1 MNDYENDPKLDFAV
15 FTNKYA
21 KTDRHPSE
29 VGKIEFT
36 REFLKA
42 MVDRAKTGTMP
53 VLKAAMWNRT
63 SKSGLDYKFFRLE
76 LDRVKPMEEPTNGG
90 VSENKE
96 ANSSTS
102 EDEDDSEGL
111 PW

>member
-1 MNDYENDPKLDFAV
+1 MNDYANDPKLDFAV
-15 FTNKYA
+15 FKNKYA

-42 MVDRAKTGTMP
+42 MVERAKTGTMP
-53 VLKAAMWNRT
+53 VLRAAMWDRT
-63 SKSGLDYKFFRLE
+63 SKAGLDYRFFRLE
-76 LDRVKPMEEPTNGG
+76 LERAKSMPTEEPTNNGTP
-90 VSENKE
+90 ENKE
-96 ANSSTS
+96 DN
-102 EDEDDSEGL
+102 EGL

>member
-1 MNDYENDPKLDFAV
+1 MADYANEPKIDFAV
-15 FTNKYA
+15 FKNNYA

-36 REFLKA
+36 REFLKV

-53 VLKAAMWNRT
+53 VLRVAMWERV
-63 SKSGLDYKFFRLE
+63 SKAGMPYKNFRLE
-76 LDRVKPMEEPTNGG
+76 LERVKTEVP
-90 VSENKE
+90 E
-96 ANSSTS
+96 AEAGEASAEGES
-102 EDEDDSEGL
+102 DDGL

>member
-1 MNDYENDPKLDFAV
+1 MADYADEPKIDFAV
-15 FTNKYA
+15 FKNKYA

-42 MVDRAKTGTMP
+42 MVERAKTGTMP
-53 VLKAAMWNRT
+53 VLRVAMWNRT
-63 SKSGLDYKFFRLE
+63 SKAGLDYRNFRLE
-76 LDRVKPMEEPTNGG
+76 LERLKPISKVEFEEPSDDASN
-90 VSENKE
+90 
-96 ANSSTS
+96 
-102 EDEDDSEGL
+102 DEDNSEGL

>member
-1 MNDYENDPKLDFAV
+1 MADYADEPKIDFAV
-15 FTNKYA
+15 FKNKYA

-42 MVDRAKTGTMP
+42 MVERAKTGTMP
-53 VLKAAMWNRT
+53 VLRVAMWNRT
-63 SKSGLDYKFFRLE
+63 SKAGLDYRNFRLE
-76 LDRVKPMEEPTNGG
+76 LERLKPISKEAESIQSQEEPSDN
-90 VSENKE
+90 VSSN
-96 ANSSTS
+96 
-102 EDEDDSEGL
+102 EDNSEGL

>member
-1 MNDYENDPKLDFAV
+1 MADYANDPKIDFAV
-15 FTNKYA
+15 FKNKYA

-42 MVDRAKTGTMP
+42 MVERAKTGTMP
-53 VLKAAMWNRT
+53 VLRAAMWDRT
-63 SKSGLDYKFFRLE
+63 SKAGLDYRFFRLE
-76 LDRVKPMEEPTNGG
+76 LERVKPELAEEPT
-90 VSENKE
+90 
-96 ANSSTS
+96 SSDAPK
-102 EDEDDSEGL
+102 DEDKSEEGNDGL

>member
-1 MNDYENDPKLDFAV
+1 MADYENEPKLDFAV

-36 REFLKA
+36 REFLKI
-42 MVDRAKTGTMP
+42 MVERAKTGVMP
-53 VLKAAMWNRT
+53 VLRVAMWERT
-63 SKSGLDYKFFRLE
+63 SKAGMPYKNFRLE
-76 LDRVKPMEEPTNGG
+76 LERVKSAPENEVADEATEE
-90 VSENKE
+90 KE
-96 ANSSTS
+96 SS
-102 EDEDDSEGL
+102 DGL

>member
-1 MNDYENDPKLDFAV
+1 MADYANEPKIDFAV
-15 FTNKYA
+15 FKNNYA

-36 REFLKA
+36 REFLQV

-53 VLKAAMWNRT
+53 VLRVAMWERV
-63 SKSGLDYKFFRLE
+63 SKAGMPYKNFRLE
-76 LDRVKPMEEPTNGG
+76 LERVKTEVPEAEAEEAS
-90 VSENKE
+90 SEGE
-96 ANSSTS
+96 S
-102 EDEDDSEGL
+102 DDGL

>member
-1 MNDYENDPKLDFAV
+1 MADYADEPKIDFAV
-15 FTNKYA
+15 FKNNYA

-36 REFLKA
+36 REFLKV

-53 VLKAAMWNRT
+53 VLRVAMWERV
-63 SKSGLDYKFFRLE
+63 SKAGMPYKNFRLE
-76 LDRVKPMEEPTNGG
+76 LERIKAE
-90 VSENKE
+90 VSEPVVEE
-96 ANSSTS
+96 ASPEGEN
-102 EDEDDSEGL
+102 DDGL